1 MVKYI
6 VTGSK
11 VVFGTGLVLGL
22 SDEQAKIRSLQLK
35 KSGKNYQVLTN
46 VEFKKGEVIDIVTKN
61 LTKATLGQLEL
72 AEPGKKHSAKGKGC
86 SCETFGSNQTCCD
99 KIIAEKG

>member
-22 SDEQAKIRSLQLK
+22 SDEQAKTRSLQLK
-35 KSGKNYQVLTN
+35 KSGT
-46 VEFKKGEVIDIVTKN
+46 GRTS
-61 LTKATLGQLEL
+61 
-72 AEPGKKHSAKGKGC
+72 GKKHSAKGKGC
-86 SCETFGSNQTCCD
+86 SCETCGSNQTCCG